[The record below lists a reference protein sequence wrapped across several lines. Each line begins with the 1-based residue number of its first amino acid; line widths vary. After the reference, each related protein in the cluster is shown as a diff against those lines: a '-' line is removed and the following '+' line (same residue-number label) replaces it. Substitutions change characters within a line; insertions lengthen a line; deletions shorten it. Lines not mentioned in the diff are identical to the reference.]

1 MSRWRKRRGALGRW
15 SEGGG
20 GRECG
25 TMVAMATA
33 VRVRTV
39 RGKKERERGTGIR
52 RWRRRKVEGRRG
64 QRDSK
69 RERERKRTLSPT
81 QGLYFHN
88 LPLCRF

>member
-1 MSRWRKRRGALGRW
+1 MGRW

-39 RGKKERERGTGIR
+39 RGKRERERERGTGIR
-52 RWRRRKVEGRRG
+52 RWRRRKVERRRG
-64 QRDSK
+64 QRDPR
-69 RERERKRTLSPT
+69 RERTLSPT